1 MHELFH
7 AQHGS
12 SGDSHLNTSVRIAMS
27 NLLNHPDVLQKER
40 VNEKAI
46 DMVYG
51 TGAALSKAEPLEAL
65 CKARSIMNNLLVQP
79 GCTLNQFSFLITKLR

>member
-27 NLLNHPDVLQKER
+27 NLLNNPDVLQKVR
-40 VNEKAI
+40 
-46 DMVYG
+46 
-51 TGAALSKAEPLEAL
+51 AELDASLDPEH
-65 CKARSIMNNLLVQP
+65 C
-79 GCTLNQFSFLITKLR
+79 